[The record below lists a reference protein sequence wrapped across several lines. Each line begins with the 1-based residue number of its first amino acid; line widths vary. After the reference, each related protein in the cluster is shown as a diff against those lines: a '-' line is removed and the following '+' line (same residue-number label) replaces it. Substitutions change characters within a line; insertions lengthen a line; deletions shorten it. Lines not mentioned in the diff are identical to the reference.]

1 MNKIIA
7 LDYIRVISIIF
18 IIVCHCCF
26 SFPEYD
32 WIGRYLGQ
40 TFNFLFLM
48 LSSILLGLSWNKKNR
63 PQYNKSFLFHRLGRI
78 STSYY
83 PFIIFMFIFLYIT
96 GYNIKA
102 KDLIMHMIFLPWFDK
117 LPGFGHLWFITMIVS
132 CYIFIYYIT
141 IIYRYNKQ
149 YLIYGG
155 GGILLLFTI
164 TAIQDVLYNYNIP
177 AYFVYYIFLYCV
189 VFINANT
196 IIQFIKNIELKLLI
210 IITLSLNIFVLW
222 LYYNGIFEYK
232 SISYPISIICATN
245 IFIFLFKVLLNIKE
259 NRYISF
265 ISNIS
270 FEIYLVH
277 HVLCFGNYSIYYIF
291 NLSPFVGFLI
301 ILFTSIGLAYLLHRI
316 SLAINHVLIK
326 K

>member
-1 MNKIIA
+1 M
-7 LDYIRVISIIF
+7 
-18 IIVCHCCF
+18 
-26 SFPEYD
+26 
-32 WIGRYLGQ
+32 
-40 TFNFLFLM
+40 
-48 LSSILLGLSWNKKNR
+48 
-63 PQYNKSFLFHRLGRI
+63 
-78 STSYY
+78 
-83 PFIIFMFIFLYIT
+83 
-96 GYNIKA
+96 
-102 KDLIMHMIFLPWFDK
+102 
-117 LPGFGHLWFITMIVS
+117 
-132 CYIFIYYIT
+132 
-141 IIYRYNKQ
+141 
-149 YLIYGG
+149 GG

>member
-117 LPGFGHLWFITMIVS
+117 L
-132 CYIFIYYIT
+132 
-141 IIYRYNKQ
+141 Q
-149 YLIYGG
+149 
-155 GGILLLFTI
+155 
-164 TAIQDVLYNYNIP
+164 
-177 AYFVYYIFLYCV
+177 
-189 VFINANT
+189 
-196 IIQFIKNIELKLLI
+196 
-210 IITLSLNIFVLW
+210 
-222 LYYNGIFEYK
+222 
-232 SISYPISIICATN
+232 
-245 IFIFLFKVLLNIKE
+245 
-259 NRYISF
+259 
-265 ISNIS
+265 
-270 FEIYLVH
+270 
-277 HVLCFGNYSIYYIF
+277 
-291 NLSPFVGFLI
+291 
-301 ILFTSIGLAYLLHRI
+301 
-316 SLAINHVLIK
+316 
-326 K
+326 

>member
-1 MNKIIA
+1 M
-7 LDYIRVISIIF
+7 
-18 IIVCHCCF
+18 
-26 SFPEYD
+26 
-32 WIGRYLGQ
+32 
-40 TFNFLFLM
+40 
-48 LSSILLGLSWNKKNR
+48 
-63 PQYNKSFLFHRLGRI
+63 
-78 STSYY
+78 
-83 PFIIFMFIFLYIT
+83 
-96 GYNIKA
+96 
-102 KDLIMHMIFLPWFDK
+102 
-117 LPGFGHLWFITMIVS
+117 
-132 CYIFIYYIT
+132 
-141 IIYRYNKQ
+141 
-149 YLIYGG
+149 
-155 GGILLLFTI
+155 
-164 TAIQDVLYNYNIP
+164 
-177 AYFVYYIFLYCV
+177 
-189 VFINANT
+189 
-196 IIQFIKNIELKLLI
+196 I

>member
-1 MNKIIA
+1 M
-7 LDYIRVISIIF
+7 
-18 IIVCHCCF
+18 
-26 SFPEYD
+26 
-32 WIGRYLGQ
+32 
-40 TFNFLFLM
+40 
-48 LSSILLGLSWNKKNR
+48 
-63 PQYNKSFLFHRLGRI
+63 
-78 STSYY
+78 
-83 PFIIFMFIFLYIT
+83 
-96 GYNIKA
+96 
-102 KDLIMHMIFLPWFDK
+102 
-117 LPGFGHLWFITMIVS
+117 
-132 CYIFIYYIT
+132 
-141 IIYRYNKQ
+141 
-149 YLIYGG
+149 G

-245 IFIFLFKVLLNIKE
+245 IFIFLFKVLFEMKE
-259 NRYISF
+259 NKYISF

-277 HVLCFGNYSIYYIF
+277 HVLCFGKYSIYDTF
-291 NLSPFVGFLI
+291 NLSPIVGFLI
-301 ILFTSIGLAYLLHRI
+301 ILITSIGFAYLLHKI
-316 SLAINHVLIK
+316 SIAINQMFIK